1 MAKVTFTYAAI
12 INASACD
19 DGIELLLQVCPWA
32 KDFPEWEIPAE
43 YIIPRLQYM
52 RKLGY
57 ITWAMCVVTDRRAL
71 HQLAVDLLLK
81 QYKHC
86 TVPEYNCADTALH
99 NLYRHTP
106 YVNIERLVVPA
117 LLGFI
122 FSGEHK

>member
-1 MAKVTFTYAAI
+1 MAKVTFTYTAI
-12 INASACD
+12 INAHACD

-52 RKLGY
+52 RLLGY
-57 ITWAMCVVTDRRAL
+57 ITWTMRTVADTQAL

-81 QYKHC
+81 QYGHC
-86 TVPEYNCADTALH
+86 TVPEYNFAGTALH
-99 NLYRHTP
+99 SLHRHTQ

-117 LLGFI
+117 LLDFI